1 MFIKEACV
9 ENFTDVPKLIHHG
22 ANRIEL
28 CDNLAAGGTTVS
40 EGVLKATL
48 IYCQAVDVPV
58 MAIIRPRGG
67 DFFYSETEKSIMR
80 HDIQLALDAGVD
92 GLVIGALTNEL
103 ELDISF
109 LKEVQQL
116 TAKYG
121 TDLTFH
127 MAFDELQ
134 SETQISALT
143 ELPALGFSRVL
154 THGGPKNQDILDSV
168 PRLQVLMD
176 AAPAGFTI
184 LPGGGLTKDNL
195 PQLQQAL
202 PQLSEAH
209 GTKIV

>member
-1 MFIKEACV
+1 MIIKEACV
-9 ENFTDVPKLIHHG
+9 ENFTDIPKLIHRG

-48 IYCQAVDVPV
+48 TYCKPMNVPV

-80 HDIQLALDAGVD
+80 HDIQLALAAGVD
-92 GLVIGALTNEL
+92 GLVIGALTNDL
-103 ELDISF
+103 ALDRPF

-116 TAKYG
+116 AAEHG
-121 TDLTFH
+121 TTLTFH
-127 MAFDELQ
+127 MAFDELSQ
-134 SETQISALT
+134 ETQINALV
-143 ELPALGFSRVL
+143 ELHDLGFSRIL
-154 THGGPKNQDILDSV
+154 THGGPKGQDILASA

-176 AAPAGFTI
+176 AAPEGLTI

-195 PQLQQAL
+195 PELQQVL

-209 GTKIV
+209 GTQIV